1 MKVDFIELTNFRGI
15 QKQKITF
22 ENKNFVALIGDNG
35 SGKTTIL
42 EAITKGFRNIMIRAA
57 KDNPVSP
64 SYSSLMT
71 APSAINSAISVA
83 RVTEGE
89 KPVTAAKKVSTGTA
103 IKKVKIRLRRK
114 KK

>member
-1 MKVDFIELTNFRGI
+1 MPEKIGGASSKIPATLDTESWKLT
-15 QKQKITF
+15 
-22 ENKNFVALIGDNG
+22 
-35 SGKTTIL
+35 